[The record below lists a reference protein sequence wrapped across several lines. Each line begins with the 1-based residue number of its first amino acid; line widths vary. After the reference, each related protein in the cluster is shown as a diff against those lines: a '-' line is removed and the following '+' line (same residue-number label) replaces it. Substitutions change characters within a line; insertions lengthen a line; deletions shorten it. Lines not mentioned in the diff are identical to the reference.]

1 MAPTDCCPDRS
12 TLPATRRPIF
22 GGYHLHLGS
31 VAETG
36 GALAENIGG
45 ATLGNAES
53 TLAVSAQRPFAL
65 NYTVSMTA
73 KGRLGWSHEFADNTA
88 RVAASFAGLS
98 GSGFALNS
106 APIGRDARAGGT
118 WCRHQGGVL
127 AVAMFVG
134 YGGVFERQQQRSLVQ
149 RGRAIHW
156 LGLETAAGFK
166 RRGATGRAHA
176 AWRW

>member
-127 AVAMFVG
+127 A
-134 YGGVFERQQQRSLVQ
+134 GGDVRRLRRGVQRQQQRSLVQ
-149 RGRAIHW
+149 RGRAIH
-156 LGLETAAGFK
+156 LVGLETAAGFR